1 MSQVGPQR
9 EPGRVVGREHD
20 PSHLERQFGMHRKDR
35 SGGPAMTNVGV
46 VDRQVFA
53 FPTKLDIRFFA
64 IGIDKFGSSDGFG
77 ASLLFHVIEGSFHE
91 THPIRHP
98 IQVFEIVDVDFCRI
112 DGFFFAGG
120 RQVLE
125 PTNLQD
131 VFSFGEQIVHVDAR
145 VRQRHGTQS
154 HLPLPPGQMERRW

>member
-1 MSQVGPQR
+1 M
-9 EPGRVVGREHD
+9 VGREYD
-20 PSHLERQFGMHRKDR
+20 PSHLGRQFGMHRKDR
-35 SGGPAMTNVGV
+35 SGGSAMTNVGV
-46 VDRQVFA
+46 IDHQVFA

-64 IGIDKFGSSDGFG
+64 IGIDKFGSSDGG
-77 ASLLFHVIEGSFHE
+77 SASLLFHVIEGGFHE
-91 THPIRHP
+91 THAIHHP
-98 IQVFEIVDVDFCRI
+98 IQVLEIVDVDFCRI

-125 PTNLQD
+125 PANLQD

-154 HLPLPPGQMERRW
+154 HLPLPPGQMERHW